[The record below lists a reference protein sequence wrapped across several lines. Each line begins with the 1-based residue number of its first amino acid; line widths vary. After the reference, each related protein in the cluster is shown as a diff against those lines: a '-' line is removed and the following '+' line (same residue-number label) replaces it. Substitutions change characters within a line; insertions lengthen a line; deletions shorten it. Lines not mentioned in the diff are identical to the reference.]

1 MKAEGEM
8 GRTTNGAGKRT
19 KGNAR
24 NRRIAAIDLFC
35 GVGGLTK
42 GLEKSGIDVKLG
54 VDIDPACE
62 YPYEANNGAAFLLK
76 SVADLDAD
84 DLVSNVRGAGYT
96 LLAGCAPCQPFSSY
110 QQKLGPSD
118 ERWHLLGHFGRLAKE
133 LDPDFITMENVP
145 NLARQSVFKKFVAQ
159 LEALDFHVT
168 YEVVNCAEFGVP
180 QQRQRLVLLASKL
193 GPIALLRTKA
203 KPKTVRQAIGD
214 LPPIDAGEAY
224 DSDPLHQASELSEL
238 NMRRIRASVPGG
250 TWRDWKKELV
260 ADCHKRETGKTYP
273 SVYGRMK
280 WDEPAPT
287 MTTQYFGFGNGRF
300 GHPEQDRAISLRE
313 GAILQSFPKSYKF
326 VRSGEPI
333 YCKTIGRLIGNAVP
347 VKLAEAIGKS
357 IVAHVE
363 SHSGPQKRAA

>member
-1 MKAEGEM
+1 M
-8 GRTTNGAGKRT
+8 GRTSRGARKRT
-19 KGNAR
+19 TGRAR
-24 NRRIAAIDLFC
+24 NRRISAIDLFC

-42 GLEKSGIDVKLG
+42 GLEKAGIDVKMG

-62 YPYEANNGAAFLLK
+62 YPYATNNEASFLLK
-76 SVADLDAD
+76 SVAELEAS
-84 DLVSNVRGAGYT
+84 DLVSKVNGAGYT
-96 LLAGCAPCQPFSSY
+96 LLAGCAPCQPFSMY

-118 ERWHLLGHFGRLAKE
+118 KRWHLLGHFGRLAKE

-145 NLARQSVFKKFVAQ
+145 NLARQSVFKKFVSQ
-159 LEALDFHVT
+159 LEALNFHVT
-168 YEVVNCAEFGVP
+168 YEVVNCADFGVP

-193 GPIALLRTKA
+193 GPIALLRNNA
-203 KPKTVRQAIGD
+203 KPKNVRQAIGG
-214 LPPIDAGEAY
+214 LPPIEAGE
-224 DSDPLHQASELSEL
+224 SCHIDPLHQASELSPL

-250 TWRDWKKELV
+250 TWRDWKKDLV
-260 ADCHKRETGKTYP
+260 ADCHKRTTGKTYP
-273 SVYGRMK
+273 SVYGRME

-326 VRSGEPI
+326 VRRGDPI
-333 YCKTIGRLIGNAVP
+333 YGKTIGRLIGNAVP

-363 SHSGPQKRAA
+363 SRFVPQKRQPK

>member
-1 MKAEGEM
+1 MRSTPSEIS
-8 GRTTNGAGKRT
+8 KRF
-19 KGNAR
+19 KRSPR
-24 NRRIAAIDLFC
+24 NRIIAAIDLFC

-42 GLEKSGIDVKLG
+42 GLEKAGIEVRLG
-54 VDIDPACE
+54 VDIDPACA
-62 YPYEANNGAAFLLK
+62 YPYEANNEAAFLLQ
-76 SVADLDAD
+76 SVADLNATK
-84 DLVSNVRGAGYT
+84 LHANMKGAGFK
-96 LLAGCAPCQPFSSY
+96 LLAGCAPCQPFSTY
-110 QQKLGPSD
+110 HQKSGPSD

-133 LDPDFITMENVP
+133 LDPDIITMENVP
-145 NLARQSVFKKFVAQ
+145 NLAKQSVFKKFVSE
-159 LEALDFHVT
+159 LEALDFNVA

-193 GPIALLRTKA
+193 GPISLLRTKS
-203 KPKTVRQAIGD
+203 KPKTVRKAIEG
-214 LPPIDAGEAY
+214 LPAIEAGEVCET
-224 DSDPLHQASELSEL
+224 DPLHQASELSDL
-238 NMRRIRASVPGG
+238 NMRRIRASTPGG

-260 ADCHKRETGKTYP
+260 ADCHKRPTGKTYP
-273 SVYGRMK
+273 SVYGRME

-287 MTTQYFGFGNGRF
+287 ITTQYFGFGNGRF

-326 VRSGEPI
+326 VKSGDPI

-363 SHSGPQKRAA
+363 MHTGSQKRAA